1 MAYIKCNGKL
11 INTDSIY
18 YVDTNPATL
27 VTIGSKKGTEQID
40 GTYFED
46 EVKPVIQGEGNFIEI
61 DNYGFVNMDLI
72 VDVMKTENNYYSI
85 KFVDHTK
92 NLALNPRNV
101 ENLDDT
107 LFDNIKAYTK
117 PTGGGGGGGVTA
129 YGQLTGKPKINGVT
143 LDGSKTTAD
152 LKLVDETSI
161 QTSETKLQGLID
173 AKQNKLT
180 AGTNINIAGDEISAT
195 IDLAPIEAKIDTKQ
209 DKLTAGANI
218 EIVGNE
224 IRANI
229 PAQPG
234 AAATSYADL
243 TNKPQINSIELDG
256 NKTLADLGIASE
268 QSVTDAKTE
277 LETKIDEKQNKLT
290 AGVNITIS
298 DQGVI
303 SSVGGGQAPDMTNY
317 YTKTEVDGL
326 IQQDTDTTYTAGNGL
341 SLNDTEFAID
351 DAVVATVDNLNT
363 KVDQT
368 AYDTKVAEI
377 ETKIDTEVVKKAD
390 VENTLS
396 GTENKILDS
405 KGLKSE
411 LDNKQNKIS
420 TGKNVSIFNNRLK
433 SMGIKVETENK
444 LELLN
449 DTDIHNFYRLAN
461 VADFEVAD
469 DNSINSTYT
478 FRAFS
483 GVKAEAQIFN
493 TITVDSNIYGGIIF
507 DPTFEFPAVIGWM
520 EGTTYR
526 FVGMWNMNRGLLQ
539 VDKNSA
545 TFFMASYPAS
555 TYGYQKGDI
564 GVCYITNDGNFDKLT
579 VLAIRNNAIIAN
591 SKLEYTINNGK
602 TSAGCLG
609 FSNYWNGTVKGNKVC
624 QNLVGIKK
632 GSKYLTDGITDQNI
646 ADFVTEY
653 KKAITGFSSIK
664 FNDNISIA
672 NNTLTV
678 STPAAVAQ
686 EDKVVVYQDADQN
699 IKQNTLVIHANK
711 LYIAKENIDATAGWA
726 TDGAKMEAVDTD
738 TLFEDEVLNYD
749 TLQQNETVKQ
759 GKLVI
764 KDDTLYICKT
774 EFAKGATFD
783 DDKANLAAT
792 SVNVD
797 FSEYYKKTEVDG
809 LVQAKA
815 DDAAVVKKTDI
826 EVANLADDD
835 TKVPSIKLVKTKI
848 DEITAVANGKAN
860 ATDLT
865 NLQNEFNAFKQNFAI
880 NPNSNSLVWTEAEYN
895 ALQTKEDKVYMI
907 KNN

>member
-46 EVKPVIQGEGNFIEI
+46 EVKPIIQGEGNFLEI

-85 KFVDHTK
+85 KFIDHTK

-129 YGQLTGKPKINGVT
+129 YGQLSGKPKINGVT

-161 QTSETKLQGLID
+161 QASETKLQGLID

-180 AGTNINIAGDEISAT
+180 AGTNINITGDEISAT

-224 IRANI
+224 IKANI

-243 TNKPQINSIELDG
+243 TNKPQINSVELDG
-256 NKTLADLGIASE
+256 NKTLNDLGIASE

-277 LETKIDEKQNKLT
+277 LTAEIEKKQNKLT
-290 AGVNITIS
+290 AGANITIS

-303 SSVGGGQAPDMTNY
+303 SSVGDGQAPDMTNY

-341 SLNDTEFAID
+341 SLTDTEFSID
-351 DAVVATVDNLNT
+351 DTVVV
-363 KVDQT
+363 Q
-368 AYDTKVAEI
+368 
-377 ETKIDTEVVKKAD
+377 KAD
-390 VENTLS
+390 VEATLS

-405 KGLKSE
+405 KGLKTE
-411 LDNKQNKIS
+411 LGKKQNTIH

-433 SMGIKVETENK
+433 GLGIKVETENK

-449 DTDIHNFYRLAN
+449 ESDIKGFYTLSKACEFDINAN
-461 VADFEVAD
+461 KEIVSNYA
-469 DNSINSTYT
+469 YK
-478 FRAFS
+478 AFN
-483 GVKAEAQIFN
+483 GNKAEAQVFN
-493 TITVDSNIYGGIIF
+493 TITIDSSVYAGFVF
-507 DPTFEFPAVIGWM
+507 DPAHDYPAVIGWM
-520 EGTTYR
+520 EDNTYR
-526 FVGMWNMNRGLLQ
+526 FVGMWDMNKGLLQ
-539 VDKNSA
+539 VDKDTA
-545 TFFMASYPAS
+545 TFFMKSNPAN
-555 TYGYQKGDI
+555 TYRYQNGDI
-564 GVCYITNDGNFDKLT
+564 GVCYITNDGQFDKLHAF
-579 VLAIRNNAIIAN
+579 AIRNNNIIAN
-591 SKLEYTINNGK
+591 SELTYTVNNGK
-602 TSAGCLG
+602 TSAGFLG
-609 FSNYWNGTVKGNKVC
+609 FSNKWNGTMTGTTVMK
-624 QNLVGIKK
+624 NLVGIKK
-632 GSKYLTDGITDQNI
+632 GSKYANDDEIKNNLTE
-646 ADFVTEY
+646 FVTEY
-653 KKAITGFSSIK
+653 KKAIVSFSAIK
-664 FNDNISIA
+664 FNDNITVA
-672 NNTLTV
+672 NDVLTV
-678 STPAAVAQ
+678 STPAPVAQ
-686 EDKVVVYQDADQN
+686 EDKVVVYQDADQA

-711 LYIAKENIDATAGWA
+711 LYIAKENIDVTAGWA

-749 TLQQNETVKQ
+749 TLQQNDTVKQ

-774 EFAKGATFD
+774 EFTKGATFD
-783 DDKANLAAT
+783 DDKANLTAT

-797 FSEYYKKTEVDG
+797 LSEYYKKTEVDG
-809 LVQAKA
+809 LVATKA
-815 DDAAVVKKTDI
+815 EDAAVVKKTDI
-826 EVANLADDD
+826 EVTDLTEDD

-848 DEITAVANGKAN
+848 DEVTAIANGKAN

-880 NPNSNSLVWTEAEYN
+880 NPNGNTLVWTEAEYN
-895 ALQTKEDKVYMI
+895 ALQTKENKVYMI